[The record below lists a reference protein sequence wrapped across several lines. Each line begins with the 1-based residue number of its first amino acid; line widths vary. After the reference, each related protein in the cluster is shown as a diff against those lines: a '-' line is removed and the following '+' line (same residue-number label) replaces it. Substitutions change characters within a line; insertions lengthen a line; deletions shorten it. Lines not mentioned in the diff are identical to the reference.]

1 MQVKSPRDKQVLRN
15 CALKTIVGY
24 SIFDRLESD
33 LQTYSS
39 FLVQQTRLTLT
50 DFTVYWD
57 IWSARVFLAQV
68 LRVLAFTSEKGK
80 NAKADRPLS
89 TFPLSSARNQNLVSV
104 GVHACSP
111 FSQV

>member
-1 MQVKSPRDKQVLRN
+1 MFLNFLFCICERPDGLCVCCPTPGLKCVESMQVKSPRDKQVLRN

-57 IWSARVFLAQV
+57 I
-68 LRVLAFTSEKGK
+68 
-80 NAKADRPLS
+80 
-89 TFPLSSARNQNLVSV
+89 
-104 GVHACSP
+104 
-111 FSQV
+111 